1 METSAV
7 PLLAEKQSSST
18 KLFDITPA
26 EALERRTEFE
36 PQIREVYDGYHDPE
50 RTCMKGPIKRRV
62 PGLHYSYI
70 DKEGF
75 IVYWYG
81 FDSLVAVF
89 HNIILAYLSDDDN
102 DIAYLS
108 EFYAWAYWCD
118 TGSTKLPQR
127 IEDKAKEAR
136 ACLKNKYCTNR
147 W

>member
-36 PQIREVYDGYHDPE
+36 PQIREVYDGYHNPE
-50 RTCMKGPIKRRV
+50 RTYMKGPIIRRV

-75 IVYWYG
+75 SVYWYG

-89 HNIILAYLSDDDN
+89 HNIILAYLSNSDN
-102 DIAYLS
+102 EIIININYL
-108 EFYAWAYWCD
+108 
-118 TGSTKLPQR
+118 GLV
-127 IEDKAKEAR
+127 
-136 ACLKNKYCTNR
+136 
-147 W
+147 